1 MICIDFKAPRQIQ
14 LREVQ
19 NQTQDNIDY
28 KKISYEELFSVVTHK
43 LDKLS
48 NQSEYLDVLVEVQNR
63 LDQDAQKFEFSSK
76 ISQLKSCMKKS
87 KELNDQLLKNKE
99 NKALVLKKIQD
110 NFEIVENDNEICLIE
125 ELEIRRKMNRK
136 YEKLIQKHLQQAK
149 IAKQILSQVETDS
162 YFQEILDKS
171 GKANI
176 DLSNQK
182 LLQQFTQKKLELDEY
197 GYCNNQQLE
206 TQAKIKALG
215 AGIAKNQQ
223 IEELSL
229 NLFGT
234 GINSGKLEALSN
246 GLAKNKK
253 LKTLDINLGGNMIN
267 QQDVQI
273 LNTFLLYNSTIE
285 NLQLNLNYNIILGG
299 GLKDLGYAFQKNVNL
314 KSIILEIQENN
325 VSKRGQKLYDQFVK
339 KRSGINANI
348 KQGIECK
355 QYEVFKDFHQ
365 KRISSIQEI
374 IAKQKLQIKCDC
386 LYSLN

>member
-1 MICIDFKAPRQIQ
+1 MICVDFKAPRQNQ
-14 LREVQ
+14 LREVE
-19 NQTQDNIDY
+19 NQAQDNIEY
-28 KKISYEELFSVVTHK
+28 QKMSFQELFAAIIDK
-43 LDKLS
+43 LAKLS
-48 NQSEYLDVLVEVQNR
+48 NQSEYLDVLIEVQNR

-87 KELNDQLLKNKE
+87 KELNDYLQKNSE

-110 NFEIVENDNEICLIE
+110 NFEIIENDNEICLIE

-136 YEKLIQKHLQQAK
+136 YEKLIEKHLQQAK

-171 GKANI
+171 GKASI

-182 LLQQFTQKKLELDEY
+182 LLQQFNSKKFELDEY
-197 GYCNNQQLE
+197 SYCNDQQLQ
-206 TQAKIKALG
+206 TQAQIKALG

-223 IEELSL
+223 LEELSL

-234 GINSGKLEALSN
+234 GINSGRLQALSN

-253 LKTLDINLGGNMIN
+253 LKTLDLNLGGNLIN

-273 LNTFLLYNSTIE
+273 LNTFLLQNSTLE

-314 KSIILEIQENN
+314 KSIKLEILEND

-339 KRSGINANI
+339 KRSGISANI

-355 QYEVFKDFHQ
+355 QYEIFKDFHQ